1 MSIKLQTAVLQ
12 CCSAAVH
19 LVSGWW
25 PLVQLVR
32 AISGK
37 LGCRVLVTNDAKGKI
52 LECWGDWGEL

>member
-1 MSIKLQTAVLQ
+1 M
-12 CCSAAVH
+12 H

>member
-1 MSIKLQTAVLQ
+1 M
-12 CCSAAVH
+12 H

-52 LECWGDWGEL
+52 LECWGEEL